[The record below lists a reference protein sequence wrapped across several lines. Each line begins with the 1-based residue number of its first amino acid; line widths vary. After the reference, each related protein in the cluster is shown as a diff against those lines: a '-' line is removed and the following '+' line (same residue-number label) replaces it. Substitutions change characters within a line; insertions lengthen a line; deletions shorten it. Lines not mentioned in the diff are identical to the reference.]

1 MEVYAAADDTDGEL
15 DGDYDH
21 LQDIQDILDHLD
33 ESDKTQIGN
42 DLYLRRRYD
51 LCGQCRERFL
61 RDPMGRALPAQFDF
75 SKN

>member
-33 ESDKTQIGN
+33 ESDKTQIGS

-51 LCGQCRERFL
+51 LCSQCRERFL
-61 RDPMGRALPAQFDF
+61 RDPMGRTLPAQFDF